1 MILYFTGTG
10 NSHYAAEYIGSVTG
24 EKPVSMNEY
33 MKQNMYP
40 AFTSETPYIIV
51 APVYAWRLPRAAEGF
66 LRKCRFDGNRD
77 MYFVLTCGDSIG
89 NAGEYAKKFCEEK
102 GLNYR
107 GMADVIMPE
116 NYITMFKAPTEEEK
130 PLIMEMA
137 RRCLKSVAETILRD
151 QELTQKSSKSKVLS
165 SVINPVFYK
174 LFVNDR
180 AFHAK
185 DSCTGCGFCER
196 ICPLQNIRIENGRPV
211 WQGNCT
217 QCMACICGCPTEAIE
232 YGKKSVGKRRYWC
245 EPFDKPL

>member
-1 MILYFTGTG
+1 
-10 NSHYAAEYIGSVTG
+10 
-24 EKPVSMNEY
+24 
-33 MKQNMYP
+33 
-40 AFTSETPYIIV
+40 
-51 APVYAWRLPRAAEGF
+51 
-66 LRKCRFDGNRD
+66 
-77 MYFVLTCGDSIG
+77 
-89 NAGEYAKKFCEEK
+89 
-102 GLNYR
+102 
-107 GMADVIMPE
+107 MADVVMPE
-116 NYITMFKAPTEEEK
+116 NYITMFKAPTEEEEL
-130 PLIMEMA
+130 LIMEMA
-137 RRCLKSVAETILRD
+137 RRRLKSVAETILRD